1 MQQLPIFIG
10 ISACLT
16 GQKVRFDA
24 GHKRSAFCM
33 EQLEPYVQYRAFCP
47 EVAIGLP
54 TPRPAIRQVKV
65 GERIEVQQNDGTGDV
80 YGELHDYGNKIAA
93 QQRDLSGFIFC
104 AKSPSCG
111 TERVK
116 VYHQQGQ
123 PADYDGIGIFAK
135 AIMEN
140 QPNLPVEDS
149 GRLIDAQLRENFV
162 LRVFTYNKWLNL
174 LSSGLTKHKLITF
187 HSQHKYLLMSH
198 DPVAYKTIGKL
209 LGESKQALDELQQS
223 YISMLMAALK
233 KVASRKNH
241 VNTLHHLQGYFQ
253 RNLDAKQKRELTEK
267 IHDYRLGLSPLLVPL
282 TLINHY
288 LSEFPNP
295 YLASQVYLAPYPKEL
310 PLRYSF

>member
-1 MQQLPIFIG
+1 MQELAIFIG

-24 GHKRSAFCM
+24 GHKRSTFCM
-33 EQLEPYVQYRAFCP
+33 DQLNPHVQYRAFCP
-47 EVAIGLP
+47 EMAIGLP
-54 TPRPAIRQVKV
+54 APRPSIRQVKV
-65 GERIEVQQNDGTGDV
+65 GERIEVQQADGSGNV
-80 YGELHDYGNKIAA
+80 YSELHEYGNIVAA
-93 QQRDLSGFIFC
+93 QQTDLSGFIFC

-111 TERVK
+111 LERIT

-123 PADYDGIGIFAK
+123 PAAYDGVGVFAK
-135 AIMEN
+135 SIMQN

-149 GRLIDAQLRENFV
+149 GRLHDPQLRENFV

-198 DPVAYKTIGKL
+198 EPIVYKAIGKL
-209 LGESKQALDELQQS
+209 LGESKLPLDELQQT
-223 YISMLMAALK
+223 YISMLMSALK

-241 VNTLHHLQGYFQ
+241 ANTLQHLQGYFQ
-253 RNLDAKQKRELTEK
+253 RDLDSSEKQELAEK
-267 IHDYRLGLSPLLVPL
+267 IHDYRLGLLPLLVPI

-288 LSEFPNP
+288 LREFPNP
-295 YLASQVYLAPYPKEL
+295 YLASQIYLDPYPKEL
-310 PLRYSF
+310 RLRYSL